1 MKKIL
6 LFAIPLFILAA
17 CGGGSKKVRNFA
29 ETFVNY
35 VNEDQMDSIK
45 VIYPTA
51 NFDSI
56 APISADSISVSE
68 IGSGVY
74 RVNFSANKWID
85 VKAGEYGMTIVESR
99 GIASFPE
106 KKYEIAV
113 NTGMVSDTT
122 NDVRTQELLNDSTYF
137 EWLKRNYSNGG
148 NVIQIKAG
156 KIKFFT
162 KPSWGEASQGS
173 VTITLS
179 NLSDSPISGNDYYIT
194 YMTRESNGL
203 TDNGRRDYNKANKHN
218 GIDLE
223 PKGSCSITLSKME
236 TYKFFDFEVKPAE
249 GKESVLNYEFK
260 PSGNE
265 YQEYLKEQAE
275 SANTNYDWLSTRE
288 VTPKDL
294 ENKTPEQLRIMRN
307 WIYARHGYI
316 FKSPDLTEYFSKFS
330 WYNPTSKNVTSQL
343 NKIELANIQAIQA
356 YE

>member
-17 CGGGSKKVRNFA
+17 CGGDSKKVRNLA

-35 VNEDQMDSIK
+35 VNENQMDSIK
-45 VIYPTA
+45 AIYPTA

-68 IGSGVY
+68 IGSGLY

-106 KKYEIAV
+106 DKYEIAV
-113 NTGMVSDTT
+113 NTGMVSATT
-122 NDVRTQELLNDSTYF
+122 TDVRTQELLNDSAYF
-137 EWLKRNYSNGG
+137 EWVKRNMKQPISLE
-148 NVIQIKAG
+148 KG
-156 KIKFFT
+156 KISK
-162 KPSWGEASQGS
+162 KYGVDLQGRPCEGAVERMTCI
-173 VTITLS
+173 VTNNTP
-179 NLSDSPISGNDYYIT
+179 NPISGKDYDIT
-194 YMTRESNGL
+194 YAYSYWTCSDGSSPDGHTTGKKGGVDLAPGESANINIAIMDYGLKNVAVKYNVPVEQLYNGL
-203 TDNGRRDYNKANKHN
+203 NPY
-218 GIDLE
+218 
-223 PKGSCSITLSKME
+223 
-236 TYKFFDFEVKPAE
+236 
-249 GKESVLNYEFK
+249 
-260 PSGNE
+260 SGNE